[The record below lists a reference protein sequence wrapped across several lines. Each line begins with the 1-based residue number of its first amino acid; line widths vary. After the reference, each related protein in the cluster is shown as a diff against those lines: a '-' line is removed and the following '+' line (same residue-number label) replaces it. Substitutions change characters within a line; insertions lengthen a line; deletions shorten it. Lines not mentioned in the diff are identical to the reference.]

1 MSEENKTVEL
11 KEEDLGKVSGGG
23 FNSKLYCPKCN
34 YCIGKVASKDHN
46 CPGCHEYVTFEWR
59 G

>member
-23 FNSKLYCPKCN
+23 FHTKQYCPKCN
-34 YCIGKVASKDHN
+34 YCFGYNASKSHY
-46 CPGCHEYVTFEWR
+46 CPQCQEYVTVINK